1 MLILLNY
8 IGVIR
13 CYIIY
18 FQTYRTFYMP
28 KEKVEQKYFS
38 HYKKSSIFHLIVPSY
53 KNSPTTC
60 PMVSKC
66 VDGVTEM
73 PLNPYGISVTPTT
86 KK

>member
-18 FQTYRTFYMP
+18 FQTYRTFYML

-38 HYKKSSIFHLIVPSY
+38 HYKNF
-53 KNSPTTC
+53 PTTC

-73 PLNPYGISVTPTT
+73 SLNPYGISVTPTT